1 VYTSPN
7 KIILYHKYYYFLY
20 NFNQSSNCLTYRN
33 VRIILFL
40 DGGSRYE
47 THSIFDAGSGTAST
61 HTRSVPRPSKQP
73 HPLLF
78 RSTPIQTPNPNVEPH
93 KELAPPQGGRPCQ
106 VSRHARHTSQCHR
119 MSSPRSGWWMVPR
132 WLCILYQRIAR
143 VCACCTRR
151 RASERVPTFCLLA
164 SPCLFNRGQG
174 IFCVTRERERG
185 WLMAVVCARPGSGSE
200 TRKRRVS
207 LAVRSCLRFKRLN

>member
-1 VYTSPN
+1 MYTSPN

-47 THSIFDAGSGTAST
+47 TRSIFDAGSGTAST

-119 MSSPRSGWWMVPR
+119 MTSE
-132 WLCILYQRIAR
+132 IAC
-143 VCACCTRR
+143 VCVARGGR

-164 SPCLFNRGQG
+164 SPSLFNRG
-174 IFCVTRERERG
+174 
-185 WLMAVVCARPGSGSE
+185 
-200 TRKRRVS
+200 
-207 LAVRSCLRFKRLN
+207 